1 MESGLRLTERYRLAE
16 RLDHGGTL
24 EVWRARDELLGR
36 PVAVKLLAPTR
47 ADLHRAFQQ
56 GVSRAAG
63 LSHAALE
70 TVYDSDLTRDAA
82 GRLVSFAV
90 TEFLEGETLGT
101 RLRLGPP
108 AASDAA
114 GVAAQVAAALQA
126 AHAAGVPHGDLHT
139 GKIFLFGGDVK
150 VADTGIAGIVR
161 GVRGAPGR
169 GGAPVAAGAAL
180 EEAKAADVRAFGAV
194 LSACLGADAPA
205 ALTSLA
211 ARCASATPGEG
222 PSASEIAAL
231 LCRDDE
237 PRNAVFTAVRSRAA
251 PSSDDARTRTRTLRP
266 PARSRRGRWRAGPAV
281 LALAVAVPATAVAA
295 MLVSAPRAPVTVA
308 PPTGTHV
315 EPTPSPPPRRVARP
329 PAAAGVTDALGRLRP
344 IVNRG
349 YSTGQIR
356 SDVALDLTNVITNL
370 ENDLT
375 ADRAVDLEQRI
386 DLLQDKIVTRER
398 ERGLSPA
405 LAAELNRVLASIQT

>member
-36 PVAVKLLAPTR
+36 PVAVKLLAPAR

-139 GKIFLFGGDVK
+139 GKIFLFGGDVR

-169 GGAPVAAGAAL
+169 GGAPVASGAAL

-251 PSSDDARTRTRTLRP
+251 PSRDDARTRTRTLRP
-266 PARSRRGRWRAGPAV
+266 PARPRRGRGRAGPAV

-308 PPTGTHV
+308 PPAGTHA
-315 EPTPSPPPRRVARP
+315 EPTPSPPRREARP
-329 PAAAGVTDALGRLRP
+329 PAAAVTDALGRLRP

>member
-36 PVAVKLLAPTR
+36 PVAVKLLAPAR

-139 GKIFLFGGDVK
+139 GKIFLFGGDVR

-169 GGAPVAAGAAL
+169 GGAPVASGAAL

-237 PRNAVFTAVRSRAA
+237 PRNAVFTAVRVRAA

-266 PARSRRGRWRAGPAV
+266 PARPRRGRGRAGPAV

>member
-1 MESGLRLTERYRLAE
+1 MRLTERYRLAE
-16 RLDHGGTL
+16 RLDHGGTM
-24 EVWRARDELLGR
+24 EVWRAQDELLGR
-36 PVAVKLLAPTR
+36 PVAVKLPTPAR

-194 LSACLGADAPA
+194 LSACLGPDAPA

-231 LCRDDE
+231 LGRDDE
-237 PRNAVFTAVRSRAA
+237 PRNAVFTTIRSWAA
-251 PSSDDARTRTRTLRP
+251 PSRDDARTRTRTLRP
-266 PARSRRGRWRAGPAV
+266 PARSRGGRGRARLAG
-281 LALAVAVPATAVAA
+281 LALVIAVPATAAAA

-308 PPTGTHV
+308 PPPGTRTHA
-315 EPTPSPPPRRVARP
+315 ERPPSPPPRRHARP

-344 IVNRG
+344 IVSRG
-349 YSTGQIR
+349 YSSGQIR

-386 DLLQDKIVTRER
+386 DLLQDKIATRER